1 MRADGVFILP
11 FNQRLDVSVVCTHM
25 LECVHKLLIRVAP
38 LTFFDELNAATLDID
53 RALRGNVLSLIQM
66 AIDELCFLLFYLR
79 Q

>member
-1 MRADGVFILP
+1 
-11 FNQRLDVSVVCTHM
+11 M